1 MVRQQRYSFLR
12 AVRIRMAMM
21 IIAHA
26 REGHP
31 RMRRSGGS
39 IYEQSQLQLSNFVT
53 YFQEHGLAGNSFGL
67 ARIDT

>member
-1 MVRQQRYSFLR
+1 
-12 AVRIRMAMM
+12 MAMM